1 MSKLAKLKPPVVNEK
16 LYDAKKKPTGV
27 HIGITYLDKNKYGL
41 KDLFDTARGNKQC
54 LVEFQE
60 FLVSARKENDIGV
73 FISEFISH
81 NRANN
86 RDDLSVKKI
95 KQLQY
100 DYNLEVEH
108 LIHLHCKRGGNGEFV
123 IHGFQIDNVFEI
135 VWLDT
140 KHEVHS

>member
-60 FLVSARKENDIGV
+60 FLTSVREENDIGV

-81 NRANN
+81 NCANN
-86 RDDLSVKKI
+86 SDKLSVNKT
-95 KQLQY
+95 KQLQN
-100 DYNLEVEH
+100 DYNLEVDH
-108 LIHLHCKRGGNGEFV
+108 LIHLHCKRNGKGKFV
-123 IHGFQIDNVFEI
+123 VHGFQIDNVFEI

-140 KHEVHS
+140 GHKIHS